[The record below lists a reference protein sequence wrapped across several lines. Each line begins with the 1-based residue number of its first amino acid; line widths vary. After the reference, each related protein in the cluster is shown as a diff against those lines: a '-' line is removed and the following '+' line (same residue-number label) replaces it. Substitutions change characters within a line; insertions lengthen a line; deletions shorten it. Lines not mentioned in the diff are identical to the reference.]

1 MNEYNLT
8 PNEIE
13 DVLDALENMLAWTAN
28 ASHATDEKFRAAREA
43 AHLVWQKSITKIDS
57 NKE

>member
-1 MNEYNLT
+1 MPNLT

-13 DVLDALENMLAWTAN
+13 DVLDALENMIAWTAN
-28 ASHATDEKFRAAREA
+28 APHATEESFRAAREA
-43 AHLVWQKSITKIDS
+43 AHLVWQNAVTKIDS